1 MEKLS
6 FQDAA
11 FLRLDSPQHPYHVAG
26 LMIFRMPPDAPKS
39 YLRKFA
45 RNCGALNQIWPVF
58 NKKLHDPY
66 GKSALAWIPEDCYD
80 PANHVFHY
88 ALPSPGRMDDLL
100 ELVSRVH
107 EKQLDRSRPLW
118 EMHVI
123 EGLPGGKF
131 ALFCKVHHALVDGV
145 GALKMV
151 DAIFTTSPK
160 QRIDFS
166 KAEPLAKAHHENR
179 SMVRKVTGLSKS
191 LLQQYKALPQ
201 LSSLLAHMG
210 ADALLKKDDAVALP
224 FTGPRTLFN
233 TEVDARRRGVICDL
247 PLASV
252 RKIGRLTGGTMND
265 VLLAICGGAL
275 RDYLKQQNALPSK
288 TLISGLPVSVRSEDA
303 EAGNQLSFI
312 LCPFYTDERDPLKRL
327 KRIIKV
333 TRKAKAEVARV
344 SATASQDF
352 ANMMLM
358 PTILLTLSGNTNR
371 VNPAIN
377 AIFSNVPGSREQLY
391 LDRAP
396 LESLYPFSVVTDGMG
411 INLTVISYKNKL
423 CFAVTSCPTKQPGIE
438 HFGERLKQS
447 YRDLQRAT
455 KML

>member
-11 FLRLDSPQHPYHVAG
+11 FLRLDSTQHPYHVAG
-26 LMIFRMPPDAPKS
+26 LMIFRLPPRAPKS
-39 YLRKFA
+39 YLRKLA
-45 RNCGALNQIWPVF
+45 RNCAALNEIWPIF

-66 GKSALAWIPEDCYD
+66 GKSTLAWVPEDNYD
-80 PANHVFHY
+80 STNHVFHY
-88 ALPSPGRMDDLL
+88 ALPAPGNMEDLL
-100 ELVSRVH
+100 TLVSRAH

-118 EMHVI
+118 EMHLI
-123 EGLPGGKF
+123 EGLRGGRF

-145 GALKMV
+145 GALKMI
-151 DAIFTTSPK
+151 DAMFTTSPD
-160 QRIDFS
+160 QRMNFAR
-166 KAEPLAKAHHENR
+166 AEPLARVHHEHR
-179 SMVRKVTGLSKS
+179 SLVQKMTGLSKGV
-191 LLQQYKALPQ
+191 LQQYRALPQ
-201 LSSLLAHMG
+201 LSSLLTHMG
-210 ADALLKKDDAVALP
+210 TDALLHKKDAVALP

-233 TEVDARRRGVICDL
+233 TEVDSRRRGIICDL
-247 PLASV
+247 PLGPV
-252 RKIGRLTGGTMND
+252 RKIGRLTGGTLND

-275 RDYLKQQNALPSK
+275 REYLKQQKSLPSK
-288 TLISGLPVSVRSEDA
+288 TLISGLPVSVRSEGA
-303 EAGNQLSFI
+303 TEGNQLSFI

-358 PTILLTLSGNTNR
+358 PTILLTLSGNTDR

-396 LESLYPFSVVTDGMG
+396 LEGLYPFSVVTDGMG
-411 INLTVISYKNKL
+411 INLTVISYMNKL
-423 CFAVTSCPTKQPGIE
+423 CFAITSCPTRQPGIE
-438 HFGERLKQS
+438 NLGNLLKQS
-447 YRDLQRAT
+447 YRDLQSAT
-455 KML
+455 KAR